1 MTFTNKFSLSL
12 SLSLYIYYF
21 FIQVISQIY
30 DIRTIFQ
37 LLFFFLNRV
46 RQTFDQTLKFFL
58 YLQCSNK
65 NYHPPSYPSRSRT
78 SSKSINL
85 FPSKGA
91 KKKKSETIPLIPY
104 PTWARNTRHVH
115 QLNYAHKQTLRCL
128 LIASPL
134 RKLFGG
140 WASTVDNPLW
150 DWISRQSYI
159 YISAQTRE
167 TVVALHPTNSSLH
180 ESPWKQERAR
190 QVLTY

>member
-1 MTFTNKFSLSL
+1 MIYTYVCVQMTFTNKFSLSL

-46 RQTFDQTLKFFL
+46 RQTFDQTLKYFL

-91 KKKKSETIPLIPY
+91 KKKI
-104 PTWARNTRHVH
+104 RNHPS
-115 QLNYAHKQTLRCL
+115 YTLPHMGTKYTPRPS
-128 LIASPL
+128 IKL
-134 RKLFGG
+134 R
-140 WASTVDNPLW
+140 T
-150 DWISRQSYI
+150 
-159 YISAQTRE
+159 
-167 TVVALHPTNSSLH
+167 
-180 ESPWKQERAR
+180 
-190 QVLTY
+190 

>member
-1 MTFTNKFSLSL
+1 MFEQKL
-12 SLSLYIYYF
+12 
-21 FIQVISQIY
+21 
-30 DIRTIFQ
+30 
-37 LLFFFLNRV
+37 
-46 RQTFDQTLKFFL
+46 
-58 YLQCSNK
+58 
-65 NYHPPSYPSRSRT
+65 PPSKLPFP
-78 SSKSINL
+78 IENL
-85 FPSKGA
+85 IEKHQSFSFERG

-159 YISAQTRE
+159 YIYRRKREKRSWPSIQLIVPSMKVCGNKSARVKFLRINHVGHGESEKQD
-167 TVVALHPTNSSLH
+167 VNSRGRY
-180 ESPWKQERAR
+180 EVTEP
-190 QVLTY
+190 